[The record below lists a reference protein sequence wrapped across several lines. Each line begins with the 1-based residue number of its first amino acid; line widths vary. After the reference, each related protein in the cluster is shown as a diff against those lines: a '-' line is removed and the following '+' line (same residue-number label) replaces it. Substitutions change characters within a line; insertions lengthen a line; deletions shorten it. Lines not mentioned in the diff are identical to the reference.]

1 MPAMIKQ
8 FIGDPGPYILISES
22 NLISLFNLNSRPSMG
37 TLYSLQSQP
46 FTLSEISTAAVGS
59 LQNNSDDST
68 TTIDSGNDN
77 LVQKADTVVSFR
89 SQGHG
94 NTTGFDR
101 PDHCTNL
108 IEQ

>member
-1 MPAMIKQ
+1 MGTFIHCTRVLLLRQKFLLRQLVACKIAAMI
-8 FIGDPGPYILISES
+8 L
-22 NLISLFNLNSRPSMG
+22 LL
-37 TLYSLQSQP
+37 LQ
-46 FTLSEISTAAVGS
+46 
-59 LQNNSDDST
+59 
-68 TTIDSGNDN
+68 DSGNDN